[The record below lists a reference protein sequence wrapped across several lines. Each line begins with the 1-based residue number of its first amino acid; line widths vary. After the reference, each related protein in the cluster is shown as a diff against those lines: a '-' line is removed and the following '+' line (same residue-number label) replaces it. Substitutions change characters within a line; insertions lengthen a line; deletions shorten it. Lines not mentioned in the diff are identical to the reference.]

1 MQGPLKGG
9 PPLISVGQPTIFG
22 IVSGQGLRSC
32 TGQPAQRIANK
43 WVDAALRERS
53 DGSLRETPHFQ
64 AVGDRG
70 RRWLLLLLLLMA
82 APEPVEFTV
91 AGRRVALTRDQ
102 VIRSA
107 KGVAPDTIRT
117 HAVVVGGARYPVKQ
131 VVALAT
137 GMDPLDFNTNQAR
150 GWLRRLGFAVER
162 VGGNPRRMLRG

>member
-1 MQGPLKGG
+1 
-9 PPLISVGQPTIFG
+9 
-22 IVSGQGLRSC
+22 
-32 TGQPAQRIANK
+32 
-43 WVDAALRERS
+43 
-53 DGSLRETPHFQ
+53 
-64 AVGDRG
+64 
-70 RRWLLLLLLLMA
+70 MA